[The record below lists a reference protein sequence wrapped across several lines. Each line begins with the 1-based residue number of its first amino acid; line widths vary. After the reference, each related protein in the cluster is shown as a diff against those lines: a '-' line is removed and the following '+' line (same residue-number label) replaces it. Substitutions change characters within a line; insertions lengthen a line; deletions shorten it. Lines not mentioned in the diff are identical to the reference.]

1 MTDQARP
8 PDAPPPDRSPRE
20 AGSPRGRALWW
31 IAAGL
36 IGVGLVTAVVFASR
50 FGDDPNFVESPLIGQ
65 PMPDVTLQA
74 LDGSGPVVFRDYVGE
89 ITVVNFWASYCFP
102 CRNEHGLLTEAAR
115 QFEGVNF
122 IGVATLGDTAD
133 RANEFLDELGRS
145 YPAVLD
151 PDARG
156 AVSFG
161 VFGIPETYF
170 LDADGIVVAKI
181 TGELRPG
188 VLDDTLNRILLG
200 EKPGS
205 QTLGTV
211 TQ

>member
-1 MTDQARP
+1 MSEPATNS
-8 PDAPPPDRSPRE
+8 PDAPPSNRS
-20 AGSPRGRALWW
+20 RALWW
-31 IAAGL
+31 VAGL
-36 IGVGLVTAVVFASR
+36 LMAVGLATAVVFASR
-50 FGDDPNFVESPLIGQ
+50 FGNDPNFVESPLIGQ
-65 PMPDVTLQA
+65 PMPAVTLEA
-74 LDGSGPVVFRDYVGE
+74 LDGSGPIDFQDYVGD

-151 PDARG
+151 PEARA

-170 LDADGIVVAKI
+170 LDAGGIVVAKI
-181 TGELRPG
+181 TGELQPG

-200 EKPGS
+200 EIPGS

>member
-1 MTDQARP
+1 MSKQPTTEDNAA
-8 PDAPPPDRSPRE
+8 PDD
-20 AGSPRGRALWW
+20 GRGHSKALWW
-31 IAAGL
+31 VATVL
-36 IGVGLVTAVVFASR
+36 MGVGLATAIVFASR

-65 PMPDVTLQA
+65 PMPAVTLDA
-74 LDGSGPVVFRDYVGE
+74 LDGSGPIDFREYVGE

-145 YPAVLD
+145 YPSVLD

-170 LDADGIVVAKI
+170 VDAEGIVVAKI

-200 EKPGS
+200 ERPGS
-205 QTLGTV
+205 RTLGTV

>member
-1 MTDQARP
+1 MSKQPTTEDNAP
-8 PDAPPPDRSPRE
+8 PDD
-20 AGSPRGRALWW
+20 GRGHSKALWW
-31 IAAGL
+31 VATVL
-36 IGVGLVTAVVFASR
+36 MGVGLATAIVFASR

-65 PMPDVTLQA
+65 PMPAVTLDA
-74 LDGSGPVVFRDYVGE
+74 LDGSGPIDFREYVGE

-145 YPAVLD
+145 YPSVLD

-170 LDADGIVVAKI
+170 VDAEGIVVAKI

-200 EKPGS
+200 ERPGS
-205 QTLGTV
+205 RTLGTV